1 MSGSFGRTLTVVAA
15 RELRGRL
22 RDRSALLTGFLAP
35 VALAV
40 IISLAI
46 GGESGGLTVVVGLA
60 DLDGGPI
67 AAVLRDEVLRGEELA
82 EMVTVVPFDDA
93 AALEAALERLD
104 VGVGLVLHPG
114 MARLEVLRHPR
125 APIGGEVIEGVAR
138 GFAAQA
144 AGVQQAVALASRYLV
159 IGPSALNAADA
170 ERVPFRVTEVGDLA
184 ERVAATP
191 LPLQLR
197 DTSSGASDRSAA
209 SYFGP
214 GMALLF
220 VFFLLGSAPRSLLSE
235 RDLGTLAR
243 VRAAPVPF
251 IAIVLGKA
259 LAVMLVGLTSVC
271 VVWAVTAVAFGAR
284 WGDPLAV
291 LVLILAFLL
300 AALAIATLVSAY
312 VRTESQADGVITVVA
327 FVLAMLGG
335 SFVPIAQMPD
345 ALQRLALVTPN
356 GWALRGFTTLAADGG
371 GVGSILLPLSAIL
384 AFAVAAFT
392 LAIPGLR
399 RQVAS

>member
-1 MSGSFGRTLTVVAA
+1 MNGGFGRTLLLVAA
-15 RELRGRL
+15 RDLRGRL
-22 RDRSALLTGFLAP
+22 RDRSALAIGVVAP

-46 GGESGGLTVVVGLA
+46 GGDGGGFEVVLGLA

-67 AAVLRDEVLRGEELA
+67 AGVLRDDVLGGEGLA
-82 EMVTVVPFDDA
+82 DLVTVVPFDDV
-93 AALEAALERLD
+93 AALESALEHFD

-138 GFAAQA
+138 SFAAQA
-144 AGVQQAVALASRYLV
+144 TGVQQAVVLATRYV
-159 IGPSALNAADA
+159 VVGPRALNDPDAA
-170 ERVPFRVTEVGDLA
+170 RVPFRIGEIGELA
-184 ERVAATP
+184 EQVAASP
-191 LPLQLR
+191 LPLRLR
-197 DTSSGASDRSAA
+197 DASSGSSDRSAA

-220 VFFLLGSAPRSLLSE
+220 VFFLLGSAPRSLLAE
-235 RDLGTLAR
+235 RALGTLDR

-251 IAIVLGKA
+251 GAIVLGKA
-259 LAVMLVGLTSVC
+259 LAVMLMGLTSMG
-271 VVWAVTAVAFGAR
+271 VVWGVTAVAFGAR
-284 WGDPLAV
+284 WGAPLAV
-291 LVLILAFLL
+291 LALMLAFLL

-312 VRTESQADGVITVVA
+312 VRTESQADGLITVVA

-335 SFVPIAQMPD
+335 NFVPIAQMPE
-345 ALQRLALVTPN
+345 ALQQLALVTPN

-392 LAIPGLR
+392 LAIPGLK